1 MDLKAKSLAYVVA
14 HNPSL
19 KQSTFNHESSML
31 QCRWNNKPIN
41 HMLQKELYSLIS
53 TKTLKDYWV
62 FKGKVTEEQFSQIDF
77 KALGRCMS
85 ALPYH
90 MKRFIAK
97 WTSSVTPHGK
107 TSNNGT
113 YDTVEIAPSV
123 ERLMKI
129 LNKC

>member
-1 MDLKAKSLAYVVA
+1 MDMKAKSLAYVVS

-19 KQSTFNHESSML
+19 KHDTCNHETSMI
-31 QCRWNNKPIN
+31 QCRWNNIPIN

-62 FKGKVTEEQFSQIDF
+62 LKGKVSEEQLAQIDF

-85 ALPYH
+85 SIPYH

-97 WTSSVTPHGK
+97 
-107 TSNNGT
+107 
-113 YDTVEIAPSV
+113 
-123 ERLMKI
+123 
-129 LNKC
+129 